1 MLLLGNNTQKNCTLR
16 REELLHSDEIDKL
29 ALLRVQ
35 SADRRLSLHLLP
47 WHQDALISS
56 LEQPSDGTLS
66 LDYREKAKIKPQK
79 ANAAAGF
86 KKLEEDLS
94 GIYILESEDAKLK
107 TLFEGRKTKP
117 KHT

>member
-16 REELLHSDEIDKL
+16 REELLHCDEIDKL
-29 ALLRVQ
+29 ALLWVQ
-35 SADRRLSLHLLP
+35 SRDIRLSLHPLP
-47 WHQDALISS
+47 WHQNAVISP
-56 LEQPSDGTLS
+56 LEQPSDVTLS

-79 ANAAAGF
+79 ANTAAGM

-94 GIYILESEDAKLK
+94 GIYLLKSQDAKLK
-107 TLFEGRKTKP
+107 TLFEGRKTEP